1 MHKMFELM
9 KKDTWVFPY
18 LKSYKKLL
26 VLIIFLGF
34 MTTFSG
40 AALMFTS
47 GFLISRS
54 AQIPENILMVY
65 VPIVLTR
72 AFGIGRPS
80 FRYAERL
87 VSHNWVLKIVSVFRR
102 RLYELVETGTKS
114 VYAKSQTGEVLNV
127 LDNDLFKIENFYLRT
142 LFPTVIGLVV
152 YVLIAIGVGVFNWGF
167 ALAILLVL
175 GMTTIVAPMV
185 TLAVNGARDF
195 KQQQLEGQLYTD
207 LADSVMGLQD
217 WVLAGRTQELFD
229 RQQNDFD
236 GINKI
241 KSKQAHFNWWRDMFS
256 ALVIGATAVILLI
269 FATRQFG
276 DDSFAVN
283 WIAAFVLAIF
293 PAEDALTSISTGI
306 GEWPRYQDSI
316 ERLNNMAAESKNEGQ
331 QTSDQSTEEIKNPE
345 IKFNQVNFGYNDSRL
360 VLENLNLT
368 IKNGEKLAILGQ
380 SGAGKTTLLKL
391 LLGDEQ
397 PNSGAITINNQ
408 SINTLQQQRSSIISV
423 LDQQPHLFASSVANN
438 LRLGNLAATDEELW
452 HVLKQVALSDLVG
465 SLPEGLETPMTEMG
479 NRFSGGEQQRFALAR
494 VLLQDTPI
502 VVLDEPTVA
511 LDPIT
516 ELNVLKTIFDA
527 LSDRTIIWVTHH
539 LTGIEFV
546 NDVIF
551 IENKRISMQGAP
563 EQLMTTEP
571 RFKKLLQMDHGSL
584 TDI

>member
-1 MHKMFELM
+1 MHKMFELI

-207 LADSVMGLQD
+207 LTDSVMGLQD

-368 IKNGEKLAILGQ
+368 IKNDEKLAILGQ

>member
-1 MHKMFELM
+1 MHKMLELI
-9 KKDTWVFPY
+9 KKDTWVFSY

-72 AFGIGRPS
+72 AFGIGRPT

-102 RLYELVETGTKS
+102 RLYELVEVGTKS

-142 LFPTVIGLVV
+142 LFPTVIGLVI
-152 YVLIAIGVGVFNWGF
+152 YVLIAIGVGIFNWGF
-167 ALAILLVL
+167 ALAILLIL
-175 GMTTIVAPMV
+175 GMTVIVAPMV

-207 LADSVMGLQD
+207 LTDSVMGLQD
-217 WVLAGRTQELFD
+217 WILAGRTQELFD

-236 GINKI
+236 AINKI
-241 KSKQAHFNWWRDMFS
+241 KSKQSHFNWWRDMFG
-256 ALVIGATAVILLI
+256 ALVIGAAAVILMI

-276 DDSFAVN
+276 NDSFGVN

-293 PAEDALTSISTGI
+293 PAEDALTTISTGV

-316 ERLNNMAAESKNEGQ
+316 QRLNKMDAQSKQEWQ
-331 QTSDQSTEEIKNPE
+331 KSDEQSTGLITEPE
-345 IKFNQVNFGYNDSRL
+345 IKFNQVNFSYNDSKL

-368 IKNGEKLAILGQ
+368 IKNGQKLAILGQ

-391 LLGDEQ
+391 LLGDEY
-397 PNSGAITINNQ
+397 PDSGAITINDHNI
-408 SINTLQQQRSSIISV
+408 SSLQQQRSDIISV
-423 LDQQPHLFASSVANN
+423 LDQQPHIFASSVANN
-438 LRLGNLAATDEELW
+438 LRLGNLKATDEQLW
-452 HVLKQVALSDLVG
+452 DVLKQVSLIDLVR
-465 SLPEGLETPMTEMG
+465 SLPEGLDTPMTEMG
-479 NRFSGGEQQRFALAR
+479 SRFSGGEQQRFALAR

-516 ELNVLKTIFDA
+516 ELTVLKTIFET

-546 NDVIF
+546 DDVIF
-551 IENKRISMQGAP
+551 IENKKISMQGTP

-571 RFKKLLQMDHGSL
+571 RFKRLLQMDHGNL
-584 TDI
+584 IDI

>member
-1 MHKMFELM
+1 MHKMLELI

-72 AFGIGRPS
+72 AFGIGRPT

-102 RLYELVETGTKS
+102 RLYELVEVGTKS

-142 LFPTVIGLVV
+142 LFPTVIGLVI
-152 YVLIAIGVGVFNWGF
+152 YVLIAIGVGIFNWGF
-167 ALAILLVL
+167 ALAILLIL
-175 GMTTIVAPMV
+175 GMTVIVAPMV

-207 LADSVMGLQD
+207 LTDSVMGLQD
-217 WVLAGRTQELFD
+217 WILAGRTQELFD

-236 GINKI
+236 AINKI
-241 KSKQAHFNWWRDMFS
+241 KSKQSHFNWWRDMFG
-256 ALVIGATAVILLI
+256 ALVIGAAAVILMI

-276 DDSFAVN
+276 NDSFGVN

-293 PAEDALTSISTGI
+293 PAEDALTTISTGV

-316 ERLNNMAAESKNEGQ
+316 QRLNKMDAESKQEWQ
-331 QTSDQSTEEIKNPE
+331 KSDEQSIGLITEPE
-345 IKFNQVNFGYNDSRL
+345 IKFNQVNFGYNDSTL

-368 IKNGEKLAILGQ
+368 IKNGQKLAILGQ

-391 LLGDEQ
+391 LLGDEH
-397 PNSGAITINNQ
+397 PDSGAITVNDHNI
-408 SINTLQQQRSSIISV
+408 SALQQQRSDIISV
-423 LDQQPHLFASSVANN
+423 LDQQPHIFASSVANN
-438 LRLGNLAATDEELW
+438 LRLGNLKATDEQLW
-452 HVLKQVALSDLVG
+452 DVLKQVSLIDLVR
-465 SLPEGLETPMTEMG
+465 SLPEGLDTPMTEMG
-479 NRFSGGEQQRFALAR
+479 SRFSGGEQQRFALAR

-516 ELNVLKTIFDA
+516 ELTVLKTIFEA

-546 NDVIF
+546 DDVIF
-551 IENKRISMQGAP
+551 IENKKISMQGTP

-571 RFKKLLQMDHGSL
+571 RFKRLLQMDHGNL
-584 TDI
+584 IDI

>member
-1 MHKMFELM
+1 MHKMLELI

-72 AFGIGRPS
+72 AFGIGRPT

-102 RLYELVETGTKS
+102 RLYELVEVGTKS

-142 LFPTVIGLVV
+142 LFPTVIGLVI
-152 YVLIAIGVGVFNWGF
+152 YVLIAIGVGIFNWGF
-167 ALAILLVL
+167 ALAILLIL
-175 GMTTIVAPMV
+175 GMTVIVAPMV

-207 LADSVMGLQD
+207 LTDSVMGLQD
-217 WVLAGRTQELFD
+217 WILAGRTQELFD

-236 GINKI
+236 AINKI
-241 KSKQAHFNWWRDMFS
+241 KSKQSHFNWWRDMFG
-256 ALVIGATAVILLI
+256 ALVIGAAAVILMI

-276 DDSFAVN
+276 NDSFGVN

-293 PAEDALTSISTGI
+293 PAEDALTTISTGV

-316 ERLNNMAAESKNEGQ
+316 QRLNKMDAESKQEWQ
-331 QTSDQSTEEIKNPE
+331 KSDEQSIGLITEPE
-345 IKFNQVNFGYNDSRL
+345 IKFNQVNFGYNDSKL

-368 IKNGEKLAILGQ
+368 IKNGQKLAILGQ

-391 LLGDEQ
+391 LLGDEH
-397 PNSGAITINNQ
+397 PDSGAITINDHNI
-408 SINTLQQQRSSIISV
+408 SALQQQRSDIISV
-423 LDQQPHLFASSVANN
+423 LDQQPHIFASSVANN
-438 LRLGNLAATDEELW
+438 LRLGNLKATDEQLW
-452 HVLKQVALSDLVG
+452 DVLKQVSLIDLVR
-465 SLPEGLETPMTEMG
+465 SLPEGLDTPMTEMG
-479 NRFSGGEQQRFALAR
+479 SRFSGGEQQRFALAR

-516 ELNVLKTIFDA
+516 ELTVLKTIFEA

-546 NDVIF
+546 DDVIF
-551 IENKRISMQGAP
+551 IENKKISMQGTP

-571 RFKKLLQMDHGSL
+571 RFKRLLQMDHGNL
-584 TDI
+584 IDI

>member
-1 MHKMFELM
+1 MHKMFELI

-114 VYAKSQTGEVLNV
+114 VYARSQTGEVLNV

-152 YVLIAIGVGVFNWGF
+152 YLLIAIGVGVFNWGF

-207 LADSVMGLQD
+207 LTDSVMGLQD

-527 LSDRTIIWVTHH
+527 LSDRIIIWVTHH

>member
-1 MHKMFELM
+1 MFELI

-207 LADSVMGLQD
+207 LTDSVMGLQD

-316 ERLNNMAAESKNEGQ
+316 ARLNNMAAESKNEGQ

-465 SLPEGLETPMTEMG
+465 SLPKGLETPMTEMG

>member
-1 MHKMFELM
+1 MHKMLELI

-72 AFGIGRPS
+72 AFGIGRPT

-102 RLYELVETGTKS
+102 RLYELVEVGTKS

-142 LFPTVIGLVV
+142 LFPTVIGLVI
-152 YVLIAIGVGVFNWGF
+152 YVLIAIGVGIFNWGF
-167 ALAILLVL
+167 ALAILLIL
-175 GMTTIVAPMV
+175 GMTVIVAPMV

-207 LADSVMGLQD
+207 LTDSVMGLQD
-217 WVLAGRTQELFD
+217 WILAGRTQELFD

-236 GINKI
+236 AINKI
-241 KSKQAHFNWWRDMFS
+241 KSKQSHFNWWRDMFG
-256 ALVIGATAVILLI
+256 ALVIGVAAVILMI

-276 DDSFAVN
+276 NDSFGVN

-293 PAEDALTSISTGI
+293 PAEDALTTISTGV

-316 ERLNNMAAESKNEGQ
+316 QRLNKMDAESKQEWQ
-331 QTSDQSTEEIKNPE
+331 KSDEQSIGLITEPE
-345 IKFNQVNFGYNDSRL
+345 IKFNQVNFGYNDSKL

-368 IKNGEKLAILGQ
+368 IKNGQKLAILGQ

-391 LLGDEQ
+391 LLGDEH
-397 PNSGAITINNQ
+397 PDSGAITINDHNI
-408 SINTLQQQRSSIISV
+408 SALQQQRSDIISV
-423 LDQQPHLFASSVANN
+423 LDQQPHIFASSVANN
-438 LRLGNLAATDEELW
+438 LRLGNLKATDEQLW
-452 HVLKQVALSDLVG
+452 DVLKQVSLIDLVR
-465 SLPEGLETPMTEMG
+465 SLPEGLDTPMTEMG
-479 NRFSGGEQQRFALAR
+479 SRFSGGEQQRFALAR

-516 ELNVLKTIFDA
+516 ELTVLKTIFEA

-546 NDVIF
+546 DDVIF
-551 IENKRISMQGAP
+551 IENKKISMQGTP

-571 RFKKLLQMDHGSL
+571 RFKRLLQMDHGNL
-584 TDI
+584 IDI

>member
-1 MHKMFELM
+1 MHKMLELI

-72 AFGIGRPS
+72 AFGIGRPT

-102 RLYELVETGTKS
+102 RLYELVEVGTKS

-142 LFPTVIGLVV
+142 LFPTVIGLVI
-152 YVLIAIGVGVFNWGF
+152 YVLIAIGVGIFNWGF
-167 ALAILLVL
+167 ALAILLIL
-175 GMTTIVAPMV
+175 GMTVIVAPMV

-207 LADSVMGLQD
+207 LTDSVMGLQD
-217 WVLAGRTQELFD
+217 WILAGRTQELFD

-236 GINKI
+236 AINKI
-241 KSKQAHFNWWRDMFS
+241 KSKQSHFNWWRDMFG
-256 ALVIGATAVILLI
+256 ALVIGAAAVILMI

-276 DDSFAVN
+276 NDSFGVN

-293 PAEDALTSISTGI
+293 PAEDALTTISTGV

-316 ERLNNMAAESKNEGQ
+316 QRLNKMDAQSKQEWQ
-331 QTSDQSTEEIKNPE
+331 KSDEQSTGLITEPE
-345 IKFNQVNFGYNDSRL
+345 IKFNQVNFGYNDSKL

-368 IKNGEKLAILGQ
+368 IKNGQKLAILGQ

-391 LLGDEQ
+391 LLGDEH
-397 PNSGAITINNQ
+397 PDSGAITINDHNI
-408 SINTLQQQRSSIISV
+408 SSLQQQRSDIISV
-423 LDQQPHLFASSVANN
+423 LDQQPHIFASSVANN
-438 LRLGNLAATDEELW
+438 LRLGNLKATDEQLW
-452 HVLKQVALSDLVG
+452 DVLKQVSLIDLVR
-465 SLPEGLETPMTEMG
+465 SLPEGLDTPMTEMG
-479 NRFSGGEQQRFALAR
+479 SRFSGGEQQRFALAR

-516 ELNVLKTIFDA
+516 ELTVLKTIFET

-546 NDVIF
+546 DDVIF
-551 IENKRISMQGAP
+551 IENKKISMQGTP

-571 RFKKLLQMDHGSL
+571 RFKRLLQMDHGNL
-584 TDI
+584 IDI

>member
-1 MHKMFELM
+1 MHKMLELI

-72 AFGIGRPS
+72 AFGIGRPT

-102 RLYELVETGTKS
+102 RLYELVEVGTKS

-142 LFPTVIGLVV
+142 LFPTVIGLVI
-152 YVLIAIGVGVFNWGF
+152 YVLIAIGVGIFNWGF
-167 ALAILLVL
+167 ALAILLIL
-175 GMTTIVAPMV
+175 GMTVIVAPMV

-207 LADSVMGLQD
+207 LTDSVMGLQD
-217 WVLAGRTQELFD
+217 WILAGRTQELFD

-236 GINKI
+236 AINKI
-241 KSKQAHFNWWRDMFS
+241 KSKQSHFNWWRDMFG
-256 ALVIGATAVILLI
+256 ALVIGAAAVILMI

-276 DDSFAVN
+276 NDSFGVN

-293 PAEDALTSISTGI
+293 PAEDALTTISTGV

-316 ERLNNMAAESKNEGQ
+316 QRLNKMDAQSKQEWQ
-331 QTSDQSTEEIKNPE
+331 KSDEQSTGLITEPE
-345 IKFNQVNFGYNDSRL
+345 IKFNQVNFSYNDRKL

-368 IKNGEKLAILGQ
+368 IKNGQKLAILGQ

-391 LLGDEQ
+391 LLGDEY
-397 PNSGAITINNQ
+397 PDSGAITINDHNI
-408 SINTLQQQRSSIISV
+408 SSLQQQRSDIISV
-423 LDQQPHLFASSVANN
+423 LDQQPHIFASSVANN
-438 LRLGNLAATDEELW
+438 LRLGNLKATDEQLW
-452 HVLKQVALSDLVG
+452 DVLKQVSLIDLVR
-465 SLPEGLETPMTEMG
+465 SLPEGLDTPMTEMG
-479 NRFSGGEQQRFALAR
+479 SRFSGGEQQRFALAR

-516 ELNVLKTIFDA
+516 ELTVLKTIFET

-546 NDVIF
+546 DDVIF
-551 IENKRISMQGAP
+551 IENKKISMQGTP

-571 RFKKLLQMDHGSL
+571 RFKRLLQMDHGNL
-584 TDI
+584 IDI

>member
-1 MHKMFELM
+1 
-9 KKDTWVFPY
+9 
-18 LKSYKKLL
+18 
-26 VLIIFLGF
+26 

-114 VYAKSQTGEVLNV
+114 VYARSQTGEVLNV

-152 YVLIAIGVGVFNWGF
+152 YLLIAIGVGVFNWGF

-207 LADSVMGLQD
+207 LTDSVMGLQD

-306 GEWPRYQDSI
+306 GEWPRYQGSI

-423 LDQQPHLFASSVANN
+423 LDNSHTYL
-438 LRLGNLAATDEELW
+438 
-452 HVLKQVALSDLVG
+452 LV
-465 SLPEGLETPMTEMG
+465 
-479 NRFSGGEQQRFALAR
+479 Q
-494 VLLQDTPI
+494 LL
-502 VVLDEPTVA
+502 
-511 LDPIT
+511 
-516 ELNVLKTIFDA
+516 TIC
-527 LSDRTIIWVTHH
+527 V
-539 LTGIEFV
+539 
-546 NDVIF
+546 
-551 IENKRISMQGAP
+551 
-563 EQLMTTEP
+563 
-571 RFKKLLQMDHGSL
+571 
-584 TDI
+584 

>member
-1 MHKMFELM
+1 MHKMFELI

-114 VYAKSQTGEVLNV
+114 VYARSQTGEVLNV

-152 YVLIAIGVGVFNWGF
+152 YLLIAIGVGVFNWGF

-207 LADSVMGLQD
+207 LTDSVMGLQD

-423 LDQQPHLFASSVANN
+423 LDQQPHLFAS
-438 LRLGNLAATDEELW
+438 
-452 HVLKQVALSDLVG
+452 
-465 SLPEGLETPMTEMG
+465 
-479 NRFSGGEQQRFALAR
+479 
-494 VLLQDTPI
+494 
-502 VVLDEPTVA
+502 
-511 LDPIT
+511 
-516 ELNVLKTIFDA
+516 
-527 LSDRTIIWVTHH
+527 
-539 LTGIEFV
+539 
-546 NDVIF
+546 
-551 IENKRISMQGAP
+551 
-563 EQLMTTEP
+563 
-571 RFKKLLQMDHGSL
+571 
-584 TDI
+584 

>member
-1 MHKMFELM
+1 MHKMLELI

-72 AFGIGRPS
+72 AFGIGRPT

-102 RLYELVETGTKS
+102 RLYELVEVGTKS

-142 LFPTVIGLVV
+142 LFPTVIGLVI
-152 YVLIAIGVGVFNWGF
+152 YVLIAIGVGIFNWGF
-167 ALAILLVL
+167 ALAILLIL
-175 GMTTIVAPMV
+175 GMTVIVAPMV

-207 LADSVMGLQD
+207 LTDSVMGLQD
-217 WVLAGRTQELFD
+217 WILAGRTQELFD

-236 GINKI
+236 AINNI
-241 KSKQAHFNWWRDMFS
+241 KSKQSHFNWWRDMFG
-256 ALVIGATAVILLI
+256 ALVIGAAAVILMI

-276 DDSFAVN
+276 NDSFGVN

-293 PAEDALTSISTGI
+293 PAEDALTTISTGV

-316 ERLNNMAAESKNEGQ
+316 QRLNKMDAQSKQEWQ
-331 QTSDQSTEEIKNPE
+331 KSDEQSTGLITEPE
-345 IKFNQVNFGYNDSRL
+345 IKFNQVNFSYNDSKL

-368 IKNGEKLAILGQ
+368 IKNGQKLAILGQ

-391 LLGDEQ
+391 LLGDEY
-397 PNSGAITINNQ
+397 PDSGTITINDHNI
-408 SINTLQQQRSSIISV
+408 SSLQQQRSDIISV
-423 LDQQPHLFASSVANN
+423 LDQQPHIFASSVANN
-438 LRLGNLAATDEELW
+438 LRLGNLKATDEQLW
-452 HVLKQVALSDLVG
+452 DVLKQVSLIDLVR
-465 SLPEGLETPMTEMG
+465 SLPEGLDTPMTEMG
-479 NRFSGGEQQRFALAR
+479 SRFSGGEQQRFALAR

-516 ELNVLKTIFDA
+516 ELTVLKTIFET

-546 NDVIF
+546 DDVIF
-551 IENKRISMQGAP
+551 IENKKISMQGTP

-571 RFKKLLQMDHGSL
+571 RFKRLLQMDHGNL
-584 TDI
+584 IDI

>member
-1 MHKMFELM
+1 MHKMLELI

-72 AFGIGRPS
+72 AFGIGRPT

-102 RLYELVETGTKS
+102 RLYELVEVGTKS

-142 LFPTVIGLVV
+142 LFPTVIGLVI
-152 YVLIAIGVGVFNWGF
+152 YVLIAIGVGIFNWGF
-167 ALAILLVL
+167 ALAILLIL
-175 GMTTIVAPMV
+175 GMTVIVAPMV

-207 LADSVMGLQD
+207 LTDSVMGLQD
-217 WVLAGRTQELFD
+217 WILAGRTQELFD

-236 GINKI
+236 AINKI
-241 KSKQAHFNWWRDMFS
+241 KSKQSHFNWWRDMFG
-256 ALVIGATAVILLI
+256 ALVIGATAVILMI

-276 DDSFAVN
+276 NDSFGVN

-293 PAEDALTSISTGI
+293 PAEDALTTISTGV

-316 ERLNNMAAESKNEGQ
+316 QRLNKMDAQSKQEWQ
-331 QTSDQSTEEIKNPE
+331 KSDEQSTGLITEPE
-345 IKFNQVNFGYNDSRL
+345 IKFNQVNFSYNDSKL

-368 IKNGEKLAILGQ
+368 IKNGQKLAILGQ

-391 LLGDEQ
+391 LLGDEY
-397 PNSGAITINNQ
+397 PDSGAITINDHNI
-408 SINTLQQQRSSIISV
+408 SSLQQQRSDIISV
-423 LDQQPHLFASSVANN
+423 LDQQPHIFASSVANN
-438 LRLGNLAATDEELW
+438 LRLGNLKATDEQLW
-452 HVLKQVALSDLVG
+452 DVLKQVSLIDLVR
-465 SLPEGLETPMTEMG
+465 SLPEGLDTPMTEMG
-479 NRFSGGEQQRFALAR
+479 SRFSGGEQQRFALAR

-516 ELNVLKTIFDA
+516 ELTVLKTIFET

-546 NDVIF
+546 DDVIF
-551 IENKRISMQGAP
+551 IENKKISMQGTP
-563 EQLMTTEP
+563 EQLMTAEP
-571 RFKKLLQMDHGSL
+571 RFKRLLQMDHGNL
-584 TDI
+584 IDI

>member
-1 MHKMFELM
+1 MHKMLELI

-72 AFGIGRPS
+72 AFGIGRPT

-87 VSHNWVLKIVSVFRR
+87 VSHNWVLRIVSVFRR
-102 RLYELVETGTKS
+102 RLYELVEVGTKS

-142 LFPTVIGLVV
+142 LFPTVIGLVI
-152 YVLIAIGVGVFNWGF
+152 YVLIAIGVGIFNWGF
-167 ALAILLVL
+167 ALAILLIL
-175 GMTTIVAPMV
+175 GMIVIVAPMV

-207 LADSVMGLQD
+207 LTDSVMGLQD
-217 WVLAGRTQELFD
+217 WILAGRTQELFD

-236 GINKI
+236 AINKI
-241 KSKQAHFNWWRDMFS
+241 KSKQSHFNWWRDMFG
-256 ALVIGATAVILLI
+256 ALVIGAAAVILMI

-276 DDSFAVN
+276 NDSFGVN

-293 PAEDALTSISTGI
+293 PAEDALTTISTGV

-316 ERLNNMAAESKNEGQ
+316 QRLNKMDAQSKQEWQ
-331 QTSDQSTEEIKNPE
+331 KSDEQSTGLITEPE
-345 IKFNQVNFGYNDSRL
+345 IKFNQVNFSYNDHNIS
-360 VLENLNLT
+360 
-368 IKNGEKLAILGQ
+368 
-380 SGAGKTTLLKL
+380 S
-391 LLGDEQ
+391 
-397 PNSGAITINNQ
+397 
-408 SINTLQQQRSSIISV
+408 LQQQRSDIISV
-423 LDQQPHLFASSVANN
+423 LDQQPHIFASSVANN
-438 LRLGNLAATDEELW
+438 LRLGNLKATDEQLW
-452 HVLKQVALSDLVG
+452 DVLKQVSLIDLVR
-465 SLPEGLETPMTEMG
+465 SLPEGLDTPMTEMG
-479 NRFSGGEQQRFALAR
+479 SRFSGGEQQRFALAR

-516 ELNVLKTIFDA
+516 ELTVLKTIFET

-546 NDVIF
+546 DDVIF
-551 IENKRISMQGAP
+551 IENKKISMQGTP

-571 RFKKLLQMDHGSL
+571 RFKRLLQMDHGNL
-584 TDI
+584 IDI

>member
-1 MHKMFELM
+1 MHKMLELI
-9 KKDTWVFPY
+9 KKDTWIFPY

-72 AFGIGRPS
+72 AFGIGRPT

-102 RLYELVETGTKS
+102 RLYELVEVGTKS

-142 LFPTVIGLVV
+142 LFPTVIGLVI
-152 YVLIAIGVGVFNWGF
+152 YVLIAIGVGIFNWGF
-167 ALAILLVL
+167 ALAILLIL
-175 GMTTIVAPMV
+175 GMTVIVAPMV

-207 LADSVMGLQD
+207 LTDSVMGLQD
-217 WVLAGRTQELFD
+217 WILAGRTQELFD

-236 GINKI
+236 AINKI
-241 KSKQAHFNWWRDMFS
+241 KSKQSHFNWWRDMFG
-256 ALVIGATAVILLI
+256 ALVIGAAAVILMI

-276 DDSFAVN
+276 NDSFGVN

-293 PAEDALTSISTGI
+293 PAEDALTTISTGV

-316 ERLNNMAAESKNEGQ
+316 QRLNKMDAESKQEWQ
-331 QTSDQSTEEIKNPE
+331 KSDEQSIGLITEPE
-345 IKFNQVNFGYNDSRL
+345 IKFNQVNFGYNDSKL

-368 IKNGEKLAILGQ
+368 IKNGQKLAILGQ

-391 LLGDEQ
+391 LLGDEH
-397 PNSGAITINNQ
+397 PDSGAITINDHNI
-408 SINTLQQQRSSIISV
+408 SALQQQRSDIISV
-423 LDQQPHLFASSVANN
+423 LDQQPHIFASSVANN
-438 LRLGNLAATDEELW
+438 LRLGNLKATDEQLW
-452 HVLKQVALSDLVG
+452 DVLKQVSLIDLVR
-465 SLPEGLETPMTEMG
+465 SLPEGLDTPMTEMG
-479 NRFSGGEQQRFALAR
+479 SRFSGGEQQRFALAR

-516 ELNVLKTIFDA
+516 ELTVLKTIFEA

-546 NDVIF
+546 DDVIF
-551 IENKRISMQGAP
+551 IENKKISMQGTP

-571 RFKKLLQMDHGSL
+571 RFKRLLQMDHGNL
-584 TDI
+584 IDI